1 MKLKSKSGEHSAEEK
16 LCVQITEFKYSEGLR
31 SRKKKSNIEIVE
43 SHPLKV
49 ISWQMKILAHKLSL
63 ASDSNFQNKINSNKE
78 PTSEEIKVV
87 DYIEEIR
94 RMMTPRD
101 ALFQP
106 RRSIFNRYN
115 Y

>member
-1 MKLKSKSGEHSAEEK
+1 
-16 LCVQITEFKYSEGLR
+16 
-31 SRKKKSNIEIVE
+31 
-43 SHPLKV
+43 
-49 ISWQMKILAHKLSL
+49 MKILAHKLSL

-101 ALFQP
+101 ALF
-106 RRSIFNRYN
+106 
-115 Y
+115 